1 MTAKDFKARIIE
13 LEQELED
20 KEQQIIKFLDKIEEL
35 EDTILEFQNLIS
47 DENPKTA
54 DKKWK
59 RVKYSMLEMELEDK
73 EKQIRDLK
81 DSMGFLRK
89 EKIQLQLQL
98 EKYTRKES
106 NSTVIRIEEKKEPL
120 EALVKDLQNKINKQQ
135 MTIAELEEQIRKV
148 GIQNLK
154 TQISELRQKLEA
166 VASPDEISEIESL
179 FKATPEQLRKKVIK
193 TNKQIK
199 ILENKLEKFKK
210 KSKKIETA
218 NGKSLNEESREI
230 IEKLREESKNKDD
243 KIKEL
248 TDKLSESGQ
257 DKDPNLTN
265 HGIESAINPS
275 LELTE
280 ELQRKLNKAKIKIKN
295 LQKKLE
301 DYEIWKTPLDENNQD
316 EIIKELRNKLERI
329 NCQDQVIDELYKISK
344 QIKQSPSEDPDFELR
359 INELTN
365 LIEELKIQNTQQRLE
380 ISKLRKK

>member
-265 HGIESAINPS
+265 HGKEFAINPS

-316 EIIKELRNKLERI
+316 EIIKELRTKLERI

>member
-316 EIIKELRNKLERI
+316 EIIKELRTKLERI

>member
-265 HGIESAINPS
+265 HGKEFAINPS

-316 EIIKELRNKLERI
+316 EIIKELRTKLERI

-344 QIKQSPSEDPDFELR
+344 QIKQLPSEDPDFELR